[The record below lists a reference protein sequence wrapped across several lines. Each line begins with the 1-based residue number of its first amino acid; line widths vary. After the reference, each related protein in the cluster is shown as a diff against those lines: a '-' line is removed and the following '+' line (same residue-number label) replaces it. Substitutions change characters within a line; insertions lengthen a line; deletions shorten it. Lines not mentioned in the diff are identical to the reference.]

1 MSYRNGELARKYMK
15 KGEKSA
21 KQNLGTVRGRIDK
34 AFFSKGKEFSSIKRE
49 EASTKKKVVLDDGK
63 LSLYMVDVVDK

>member
-1 MSYRNGELARKYMK
+1 MYYRDGELARKYLK

-34 AFFSKGKEFSSIKRE
+34 AFFSKGKEFSSVKRE
-49 EASTKKKVVLDDGK
+49 ESSSKKKAVLDDG
-63 LSLYMVDVVDK
+63 M